1 MINTKNISLSEL
13 LRDFNAGL
21 NKTAGEDCPPGAPCP
36 PGAAPAPAPAGAPAP
51 VAGEELC
58 PECMSNPCICEDE
71 DGDASPEDMI
81 QAAVAAKTK
90 QDEAVDATKALRDMA
105 DEYIDNHD
113 QAIAKEAAVFGELFA
128 KSACE
133 AMNRY
138 SYPMDMPT
146 ADEYSMFKQA
156 CDNAYTFALGKIAEE
171 AAAANDD
178 DDDDE
183 EDENLSAAVR
193 DAAAAARALA
203 EKKKK
208 ESKEKD
214 EEEATPEE
222 MGDAAQGAYDETMAQ
237 MQGAPAQGAPA
248 PAPADPQAAAQGAYN
263 EAMAQ
268 MQPAA
273 APAAPQMAA
282 ASQNAYDQ
290 AMAQMQAQ
298 QPQPQAA
305 PYPQQ

>member
-21 NKTAGEDCPPGAPCP
+21 SKTAGEDCPPGAICDPA
-36 PGAAPAPAPAGAPAP
+36 AAPAAPGAPAAP
-51 VAGEELC
+51 ATPAGEELC
-58 PECMSNPCICEDE
+58 PDCMSNPCICEGE
-71 DGDASPEDMI
+71 GEGDASPEDMI

-90 QDEAVDATKALRDMA
+90 QDEAVDATKALRDLA
-105 DEYIDNHD
+105 DEYIGNHD
-113 QAIAKEAAVFGELFA
+113 QAIAKEAAVFGEIFA

-138 SYPMDMPT
+138 NTPVETY
-146 ADEYSMFKQA
+146 AVDEYSMFKQA

-171 AAAANDD
+171 AAAAP
-178 DDDDE
+178 DE

-203 EKKKK
+203 EKKKR
-208 ESKEKD
+208 ESREK
-214 EEEATPEE
+214 EATKEE
-222 MGDAAQGAYDETMAQ
+222 MSDAAQGAYDETMAQ
-237 MQGAPAQGAPA
+237 MQGAPAPA
-248 PAPADPQAAAQGAYN
+248 PVPADPQAAAQGAYD

-268 MQPAA
+268 MQPG
-273 APAAPQMAA
+273 APAPAPVPAPVDPQAAA

-298 QPQPQAA
+298 QPQAV

>member
-21 NKTAGEDCPPGAPCP
+21 SKTAGEECPPGTVCP
-36 PGAAPAPAPAGAPAP
+36 PDMPAAPAAAAAAAGAPAE
-51 VAGEELC
+51 GEELC
-58 PECMSNPCICEDE
+58 PECMSNPCICEGE
-71 DGDASPEDMI
+71 GEGDASPEDMI

-113 QAIAKEAAVFGELFA
+113 QAIAKEAAVFGEIFA

-138 SYPMDMPT
+138 STPAETYT
-146 ADEYSMFKQA
+146 ANDYSMFKQA
-156 CDNAYTFALGKIAEE
+156 CDEAYAYALNKLAEE
-171 AAAANDD
+171 AAAS
-178 DDDDE
+178 DE

-208 ESKEKD
+208 ESKE
-214 EEEATPEE
+214 EAASPEE
-222 MGDAAQGAYDETMAQ
+222 MQDAAGGAYDEAMAQ
-237 MQGAPAQGAPA
+237 MQGAPAPA
-248 PAPADPQAAAQGAYN
+248 PEGDPQAAAQGAYD

-268 MQPAA
+268 MQPAP
-273 APAAPQMAA
+273 APVDPQAAA

-298 QPQPQAA
+298 QPQAM

>member
-21 NKTAGEDCPPGAPCP
+21 NKTAGEDCLPGAVCP
-36 PGAAPAPAPAGAPAP
+36 PNMPVAPAAAPAPAAPAE
-51 VAGEELC
+51 GEELC
-58 PECMSNPCICEDE
+58 PDCMSNPCICEDDDE
-71 DGDASPEDMI
+71 GDASPEDMI

-138 SYPMDMPT
+138 STPVE
-146 ADEYSMFKQA
+146 EYTVNDYNMFKQA
-156 CDNAYTFALGKIAEE
+156 CDSAYAYTLNKLAEE
-171 AAAANDD
+171 AVE
-178 DDDDE
+178 DDDE

-208 ESKEKD
+208 ESKD
-214 EEEATPEE
+214 EGASPEE
-222 MGDAAQGAYDETMAQ
+222 MQDAAGGAYDEAMAQ
-237 MQGAPAQGAPA
+237 MQGGA

-273 APAAPQMAA
+273 APAPVAPQMVA

-298 QPQPQAA
+298 QPQAM